1 METIQQKIL
10 KTILFMINLFK
21 KKKDFFQVE
30 VPNTCKS
37 QAEKSQIISETLRLL
52 EHKLIIIK

>member
-1 METIQQKIL
+1 M
-10 KTILFMINLFK
+10 MNLFK

-52 EHKLIIIK
+52 EHKLIIIKNYE

>member
-1 METIQQKIL
+1 M
-10 KTILFMINLFK
+10 MNLFK

-37 QAEKSQIISETLRLL
+37 QAEVVQRCATAQGLCSSDVLHWWTQD
-52 EHKLIIIK
+52 